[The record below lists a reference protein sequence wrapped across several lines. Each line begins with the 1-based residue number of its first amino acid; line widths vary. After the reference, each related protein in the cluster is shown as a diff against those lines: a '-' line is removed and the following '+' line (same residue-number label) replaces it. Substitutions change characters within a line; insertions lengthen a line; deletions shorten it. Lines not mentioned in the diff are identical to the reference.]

1 MFLGNVIDLGKRIH
15 AVTKETGHVIKNS
28 LILPRKNS
36 IPNKLHTNSYPFL
49 NQMKTGE
56 FVFTRKKKTPETNAG
71 YFNMPKVHTD
81 RIDVLTLFTYVLLI
95 GYVANVFNSQMVLR
109 LSILLCHWSMSLR
122 NHVRCA
128 CVTRAF
134 TCKLTF
140 AAIARRF
147 SYG

>member
-36 IPNKLHTNSYPFL
+36 IPNKLHANSYPFL

-95 GYVANVFNSQMVLR
+95 DYVANVFNVL
-109 LSILLCHWSMSLR
+109 
-122 NHVRCA
+122 
-128 CVTRAF
+128 F
-134 TCKLTF
+134 T
-140 AAIARRF
+140 
-147 SYG
+147 